1 MSTFDTRGLE
11 KELYGPS
18 ATISLDMRLFL
29 SESIFSLM
37 RRSTSLTDKSDRSVA
52 MVKLLRLA
60 ALSVSSK
67 LPLFLAELRLLLLLR
82 AVSLSLRLLLA
93 LS

>member
-1 MSTFDTRGLE
+1 MDVDTFDTRGLE

-18 ATISLDMRLFL
+18 ASISLDMRLFL

-52 MVKLLRLA
+52 MAKLLRLA
-60 ALSVSSK
+60 VSSK

>member
-11 KELYGPS
+11 KELYGPNAS
-18 ATISLDMRLFL
+18 ISLDIRLFL

-52 MVKLLRLA
+52 MAKLLRLA
-60 ALSVSSK
+60 VLLLLLLFVSSK
-67 LPLFLAELRLLLLLR
+67 LP
-82 AVSLSLRLLLA
+82 
-93 LS
+93 

>member
-1 MSTFDTRGLE
+1 MDGWLDVDTFDTRGLE

-18 ATISLDMRLFL
+18 ASISFDMRLFL

-52 MVKLLRLA
+52 MAKLLRLA
-60 ALSVSSK
+60 VSSK
-67 LPLFLAELRLLLLLR
+67 LPLFLAELR
-82 AVSLSLRLLLA
+82 
-93 LS
+93 